1 MGRDAVRDPMK
12 QQRPQWLDGE
22 PEVLAWLHAVLDRLE
37 RQPGETRKEPL
48 RFTVD
53 ARSFPSLFHFG
64 PEADERWA
72 LMAGL
77 GEHGLPLKITLKRH
91 RDERDPDYVGARLA
105 VDPSSENLLREWL
118 LRPRI
123 TPEAQAWRQ
132 AVDAARADWPEAA
145 RAKLRERLLDIEG
158 RTPEQVV
165 AAFVRLGNLQGR
177 GLTLRQLSAAAFFG
191 DSKFLER
198 RCAALV
204 EELYPALNPAPRPLV
219 VDVHLPREIQGVL
232 FIENQDTYVRAVAGD
247 MPTEGL
253 ALVFASGFKAGAV
266 RIRTP
271 GCAVLHYAGNVE
283 AKTRFEP
290 WWFDFQTVAWP
301 VHFWGDLDFEGM
313 GILKQLRR
321 VFGAEAW
328 QPGYLP
334 LLHWLRA
341 GRGHRPE
348 AADKVLQKDPEN
360 TGCRYADQVLL
371 PALRQWQ
378 TCVDQEVFATATGAG
393 APVPARTPSQPR

>member
-1 MGRDAVRDPMK
+1 MK
-12 QQRPQWLDGE
+12 PQRPRWLDDE
-22 PEVLAWLHAVLDRLE
+22 PQVLAWLHAILDRLE
-37 RQPGETRKEPL
+37 RHPGEARKEPL

-53 ARSFPSLFHFG
+53 ARTFPSLFHFG
-64 PEADERWA
+64 PEADQRWA
-72 LMAGL
+72 LIASL
-77 GEHGLPLKITLKRH
+77 GDHGLPLRITLKRH
-91 RDERDPDYVGARLA
+91 HDEREPEYVGARLA
-105 VDPSSENLLREWL
+105 VDASGENLLREWL

-145 RAKLRERLLDIEG
+145 RARLRERMLDIEG

-165 AAFVRLGNLQGR
+165 AAFVRLGTLQGR

-198 RCAALV
+198 HCAGLV

-219 VDVHLPREIQGVL
+219 VDVHLPREIRGVL
-232 FIENQDTYVRAVAGD
+232 FIENQDTYMRAIAGD

-253 ALVFASGFKAGAV
+253 ALVFASGFKAGAA
-266 RIRTP
+266 RIREP
-271 GCAVLHYAGNVE
+271 GCALLHYAGSVE
-283 AKTRFEP
+283 AKALFER
-290 WWFDFQTVAWP
+290 WWFNGEAGPWP

-341 GRGHRPE
+341 GRGHRPQ
-348 AADKVLQKDPEN
+348 AADKVLQKDPET

-378 TCVDQEVFATATGAG
+378 ACVDQEVFTAAIGVSA
-393 APVPARTPSQPR
+393 PSQARSLSQPQ